1 MFFSCY
7 KETTIANHTR
17 GFFRKQA
24 GLDEG
29 PQWCAEPESEELSSS
44 PDRGLLCRVL
54 RQDT

>member
-24 GLDEG
+24 GLDEALSG
-29 PQWCAEPESEELSSS
+29 ALNSESQELSSS